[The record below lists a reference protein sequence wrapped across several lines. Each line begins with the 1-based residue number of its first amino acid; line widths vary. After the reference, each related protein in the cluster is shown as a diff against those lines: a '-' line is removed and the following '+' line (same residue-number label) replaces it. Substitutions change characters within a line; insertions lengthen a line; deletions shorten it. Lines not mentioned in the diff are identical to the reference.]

1 MKVSGDLVQ
10 IKNKSLRAS
19 GSTPFSRPGGFEVL
33 GHTVNC
39 QGRAQRK
46 GGNNLTQAARG
57 LKATVGP
64 YQVFADVVCVPEEE
78 RQRCCSCRP
87 GPSESLSGAPNALFA
102 QAPITL

>member
-1 MKVSGDLVQ
+1 MKVSEDLVQ

-57 LKATVGP
+57 LKATVGS
-64 YQVFADVVCVPEEE
+64 YQVFADVVC
-78 RQRCCSCRP
+78 
-87 GPSESLSGAPNALFA
+87 ALGRVTA
-102 QAPITL
+102 ALLQTIEQLKRGQ